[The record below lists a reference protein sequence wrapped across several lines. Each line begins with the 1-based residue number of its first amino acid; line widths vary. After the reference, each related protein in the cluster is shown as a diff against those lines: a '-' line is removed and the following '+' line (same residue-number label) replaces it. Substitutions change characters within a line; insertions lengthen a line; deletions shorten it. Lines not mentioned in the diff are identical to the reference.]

1 MFLMEKIRNTRI
13 ICTMGPAVDSTD
25 MLRSLIRKGMNIA
38 RFNFSHGTHKDKAE
52 TIARV
57 RRAAELEKA
66 TVALLMDTRGPEIR
80 TGLVRDDKG
89 IVLEAG
95 ETVDVIAACDA
106 EKLYGADGAFTLKE
120 GGKTRVIVSYNL
132 LADDIKP
139 GAHILVA
146 DGILSLEFVRLEGRI
161 IRCKV
166 EAGGELGSR
175 KNVNVL
181 GVHTRL
187 PAMSEQDKDD
197 LRFAAEQGMDCVAA
211 SFIRK
216 RQDITT
222 IEKFLA
228 SIGSDMPVIAKIEDE
243 EGLENINDI
252 IRVADGI
259 MVARGDLGVQI
270 PPEQVPLAQ
279 KRIIELCNNEGK
291 PVITATQMLDSMI
304 RNPRPT
310 RAEAADVA
318 NAILDGSDC
327 VMLSGET
334 ASGAYPEEAV
344 ETMNRIALT
353 VEDSDVYRRHQLER
367 RGRLTRSGDM
377 PQSIAE
383 SAVLIAETIN
393 AVCIITPTISGNT
406 ARLVSKY
413 RPSRPIIGASP
424 SEKIRR
430 RMLLYWGIIPLAVQN
445 ESDNEATIQGAQS
458 AAIKEGFIKVSDKV
472 VFTAGVPVNSPHS
485 ANTIRIHVIGKI
497 LGRGQRGFGGRC
509 TGRIVKANTLNE
521 ASYLLRHKGGEILL
535 THTLDNSFI
544 PIIRIAHGIIVEGS
558 SEFPRDMLR
567 MINPNIVYVAQVD
580 KAMTHIEEHIT
591 VTIDGNEKIVYEGTI
606 E

>member
-1 MFLMEKIRNTRI
+1 METMRNTRI
-13 ICTMGPAVDSTD
+13 ICTMGPAVDSVD
-25 MLRSLIRKGMNIA
+25 AIRSLIRKGMNIA
-38 RFNFSHGTHKDKAE
+38 RFNFSHGDHNNKAE
-52 TIARV
+52 SIARV
-57 RRAAELEKA
+57 REAAKLENA
-66 TVALLMDTRGPEIR
+66 TIALLMDTKGPEIR
-80 TGLVRDDKG
+80 TGLVKDGKS
-89 IVLEAG
+89 IVIEAG
-95 ETVDVIAACDA
+95 EMVDVIASGDA
-106 EKLYGADGAFTLKE
+106 EKLYGPDGAFMLKE
-120 GGKTRVIVSYNL
+120 GGATRIIVSYQL
-132 LADDIKP
+132 LADDIRD
-139 GAHILVA
+139 GARILIA
-146 DGILSLEFVRLEGRI
+146 DGIMSLEFIKLEGRVM
-161 IRCKV
+161 RCRV
-166 EAGGELGSR
+166 EVGGELGSR

-181 GVHTRL
+181 GVRTRL
-187 PAMSEQDKDD
+187 PAMSEQDRAD

-216 RQDITT
+216 RQDITS
-222 IEKFLA
+222 IQKFLA

-243 EGLENINDI
+243 EGLENISDI
-252 IRVADGI
+252 IRVSAGI

-310 RAEAADVA
+310 RAEAGDVA
-318 NAILDGSDC
+318 NAILDGSDG

-353 VEDSDVYRRHQLER
+353 VEASDVYRQHQLER
-367 RGRLTRSGDM
+367 RGRLLRSGDM

-393 AVCIITPTISGNT
+393 AACIITPTISGNT

-413 RPSRPIIGASP
+413 RPFRPIIGASP
-424 SEKIRR
+424 NEEIRR
-430 RMLLYWGIIPLAVQN
+430 RMLLYWGVIPLAVQN
-445 ESDNEATIQGAQS
+445 VHDSEATIQGAQS

-485 ANTIRIHVIGKI
+485 ANMIRIHVIGKI
-497 LGRGQRGFGGRC
+497 LGRGQRGSGGRC
-509 TGRIVKANTLNE
+509 TGRIVKANTLDE
-521 ASYLLRHKGGEILL
+521 ASHLLRNRGGEILL

-558 SEFPRDMLR
+558 SEFPHDMLM
-567 MINPNIVYVAQVD
+567 MINPNIIYVAQVE

-591 VTIDGNEKIVYEGTI
+591 VTIDGNEKFVYEGTI

>member
-1 MFLMEKIRNTRI
+1 MEKIRNTRI
-13 ICTMGPAVDSTD
+13 VCTMGPAVDSVD
-25 MLRSLIRKGMNIA
+25 KVRALIRRGMNIA
-38 RFNFSHGTHKDKAE
+38 RFNFSHGDHKGKAE
-52 TIARV
+52 SIAKV
-57 RRAAELEKA
+57 RKAAELEKA
-66 TVALLMDTRGPEIR
+66 TIALLMDTKGPEIR
-80 TGLVRDDKG
+80 TGLVKDG
-89 IVLEAG
+89 GSIILEAG
-95 ETVDVIAACDA
+95 ETVDVIASVDA
-106 EKLYGADGAFTLKE
+106 EKLYGADGALTLRE
-120 GGKTRVIVSYNL
+120 GGKARITMSYEL
-132 LADDIKP
+132 LANDIRD
-139 GAHILVA
+139 GARILIA
-146 DGILSLEFVRLEGRI
+146 DGLLSLEFISLEGRI
-161 IRCKV
+161 MRCRV

-187 PAMSEQDKDD
+187 PAMSEQDIAD
-197 LRFAAEQGMDCVAA
+197 LRFAAEEGMDCVAA

-216 RQDITT
+216 RQDVTT
-222 IEKFLA
+222 IQKFLA

-243 EGLENINDI
+243 EGLDNINHI
-252 IRVADGI
+252 IRVSAGI

-334 ASGAYPEEAV
+334 ANGAYPEEAV

-367 RGRLTRSGDM
+367 RGRLQRSGDM

-393 AVCIITPTISGNT
+393 AACIITPTISGNT

-413 RPSRPIIGASP
+413 RPVRPIIGASP

-430 RMLLYWGIIPLAVQN
+430 RMLLYWGIVPLAVQN
-445 ESDNEATIQGAQS
+445 ELDSEATIQGAQS

-485 ANTIRIHVIGKI
+485 ANMIRIHVIGKI

-509 TGRIVKANTLNE
+509 TGRIVKANTLAE
-521 ASYLLRHKGGEILL
+521 ASYLLRNSGGEILL

-544 PIIRIAHGIIVEGS
+544 PIIRIARGIIVEGS
-558 SEFPRDMLR
+558 SEFPYAMLR
-567 MINPNIVYVAQVD
+567 MINPNIVYIDQVE
-580 KAMTHIEEHIT
+580 KAMTLIEEHVT
-591 VTIDGNEKIVYEGTI
+591 VTIDGAEKIVYEGTI

>member
-1 MFLMEKIRNTRI
+1 
-13 ICTMGPAVDSTD
+13 MGPAVDSVE
-25 MLRSLIRKGMNIA
+25 RARALIRKGMNVA
-38 RFNFSHGTHKDKAE
+38 RFNFSHGNHTDKADA
-52 TIARV
+52 IAMV
-57 RRAAELEKA
+57 RRAAELENA
-66 TVALLMDTRGPEIR
+66 TVALLMDTKGPEIR
-80 TGLVRDDKG
+80 TGLVKDGKSV
-89 IVLEAG
+89 VLEAG
-95 ETVDVIAACDA
+95 ETVDVIAAGDA
-106 EKLYGADGAFTLKE
+106 EKRYGADGVFTLKE
-120 GGKTRVIVSYNL
+120 GGAARIVVSYEL
-132 LADDIKP
+132 LADDIRV
-139 GAHILVA
+139 GARILIA
-146 DGILSLEFVRLEGRI
+146 DGLLSLECIALEGRI
-161 IRCKV
+161 MRCRV

-181 GVHTRL
+181 GVRTRL
-187 PAMSEQDKDD
+187 PALSEQDMED

-216 RQDITT
+216 REDVTA

-243 EGLENINDI
+243 EGLENIRDI
-252 IRVADGI
+252 ILVSAGI

-279 KRIIELCNNEGK
+279 KHIIELCNNEGK

-334 ASGAYPEEAV
+334 ANGMYPEEAV
-344 ETMNRIALT
+344 ETMDRIART
-353 VEDSDVYRRHQLER
+353 VEAAEVYRQHQLER
-367 RGRLTRSGDM
+367 RGRLKRSSDM

-393 AVCIITPTISGNT
+393 AACIITPTISGNT

-413 RPSRPIIGASP
+413 RPLRPIIGASP

-445 ESDNEATIQGAQS
+445 ELDSEATIQGAQR

-485 ANTIRIHVIGKI
+485 ANMIRIHVIGKI
-497 LGRGQRGFGGRC
+497 LGRGQRGLGGRC
-509 TGRIVKANTLNE
+509 TGRIVKANTLSE
-521 ASYLLRHKGGEILL
+521 ASSLLRSNGGEILL
-535 THTLDNSFI
+535 THTLDKSFI
-544 PIIRIAHGIIVEGS
+544 PIIRIARGIIVERS
-558 SEFPRDMLR
+558 SELPREMLK
-567 MINPNIVYVAQVD
+567 MVNPDIVYVVQVD
-580 KAMTHIEEHIT
+580 KAMSLIEDHIT
-591 VTIDGNEKIVYEGTI
+591 VTVDGSEKIIYEGSI

>member
-1 MFLMEKIRNTRI
+1 MEKIRNTRI
-13 ICTMGPAVDSTD
+13 ICTMGPAVDSVD
-25 MLRSLIRKGMNIA
+25 KIRALIRAGMNIA
-38 RFNFSHGTHKDKAE
+38 RFNFSHGDHKDKAE
-52 TIARV
+52 SIAMV
-57 RRAAELEKA
+57 RKAAELEKA
-66 TVALLMDTRGPEIR
+66 TIALLADTKGPEIR
-80 TGLVRDDKG
+80 TGLVKG
-89 IVLEAG
+89 GGNIVLESG
-95 ETVDVIAACDA
+95 ETVDVMASEDG
-106 EKLYGADGAFTLKE
+106 EKLYGADGALTLKE
-120 GGKTRVIVSYNL
+120 GGRTRVTVSYEL
-132 LADDIKP
+132 LADDIRD
-139 GAHILVA
+139 GARILIA
-146 DGILSLEFVRLEGRI
+146 DGLLSLEFISLEGRVM
-161 IRCKV
+161 RCRV

-187 PAMSEQDKDD
+187 PAMSAQDMAD
-197 LRFAAEQGMDCVAA
+197 LRFAAGEGMDCVAA

-216 RQDITT
+216 RQDVTT
-222 IEKFLA
+222 IQKFLA

-243 EGLENINDI
+243 EGLDNISDI
-252 IRVADGI
+252 IRVSAGV

-334 ASGAYPEEAV
+334 ANGAYPEEAV

-353 VEDSDVYRRHQLER
+353 VEASDVYRRYQLER
-367 RGRLTRSGDM
+367 RGRLHRSGDM

-383 SAVLIAETIN
+383 SAVLIAETVK
-393 AVCIITPTISGNT
+393 AACIITPTISGNT

-413 RPSRPIIGASP
+413 RPLRPIIGASP
-424 SEKIRR
+424 SEEIRR

-445 ESDNEATIQGAQS
+445 ELDSEATIQGAQS

-472 VFTAGVPVNSPHS
+472 VFTAGMPVNSPYS
-485 ANTIRIHVIGKI
+485 ANTIQIHVIGKI

-509 TGRIVKANTLNE
+509 TGRIVKANTLDE
-521 ASYLLRHKGGEILL
+521 ASYLLRSSGGEILL

-544 PIIRIAHGIIVEGS
+544 PIIRIARGIIVEGS

-567 MINPNIVYVAQVD
+567 MINPNIVYIAQVE
-580 KAMTHIEEHIT
+580 KAMANIEEHIT
-591 VTIDGNEKIVYEGTI
+591 VTIDGTEKIVYDGTI

>member
-1 MFLMEKIRNTRI
+1 
-13 ICTMGPAVDSTD
+13 MGPAVDSVG
-25 MLRSLIRKGMNIA
+25 MARSLIRKGMNIA
-38 RFNFSHGTHKDKAE
+38 RFNFSHGDHKDKAE
-52 TIARV
+52 AIAMV
-57 RRAAELEKA
+57 RKAAELENA
-66 TVALLMDTRGPEIR
+66 TIALLMDTKGPEIR
-80 TGLVRDDKG
+80 TGLVKEG
-89 IVLEAG
+89 NSIELEAG
-95 ETVDVIAACDA
+95 DMVDVLSACDA
-106 EKLYGADGAFTLKE
+106 ERLYGADGVFTMKE
-120 GGKTRVIVSYNL
+120 GGKTRIIVSYEL

-139 GAHILVA
+139 SAWILIA
-146 DGILSLEFVRLEGRI
+146 DGLLSLEFIELQGRV
-161 IRCKV
+161 IRCRV

-187 PAMSEQDKDD
+187 PALSEQDKAD

-216 RQDITT
+216 RQDVTT
-222 IEKFLA
+222 IEKFIA

-243 EGLENINDI
+243 EGLENIKDI
-252 IRVADGI
+252 IRVSAGI

-310 RAEAADVA
+310 RAEAGDVA

-334 ASGAYPEEAV
+334 ANGAYPEAAV
-344 ETMNRIALT
+344 ETMDRIAVT
-353 VEDSDVYRRHQLER
+353 VESSDVYRQHQLER
-367 RGRLTRSGDM
+367 RGRLKRGGDM
-377 PQSIAE
+377 AQSIAE
-383 SAVLIAETIN
+383 SAVLIAETIK
-393 AVCIITPTISGNT
+393 AACIITPTISGNT

-413 RPSRPIIGASP
+413 RPFRPIIGASP

-430 RMLLYWGIIPLAVQN
+430 RMLLYWGIVPLAVQSELDS
-445 ESDNEATIQGAQS
+445 ESTIQGAQS

-509 TGRIVKANTLNE
+509 SGRIVKANTLSE
-521 ASYLLRHKGGEILL
+521 ASYLLRNTGGEILL

-544 PIIRIAHGIIVEGS
+544 PIIRIARGIIVEGS

-567 MINPNIVYVAQVD
+567 MINPNIVYVAQVE